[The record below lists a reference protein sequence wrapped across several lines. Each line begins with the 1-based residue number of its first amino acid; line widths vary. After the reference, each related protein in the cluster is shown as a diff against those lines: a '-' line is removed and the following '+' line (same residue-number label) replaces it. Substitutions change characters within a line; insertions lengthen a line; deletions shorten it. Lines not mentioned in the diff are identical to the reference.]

1 MTLEITSWLI
11 CKKIW
16 DPHDP
21 RICNKTVWLATEST
35 LGPTKMPVKLA
46 MLMRKGID
54 IYFFMFG
61 FNIHEVSYHKL
72 YDEYSIHYTV

>member
-1 MTLEITSWLI
+1 
-11 CKKIW
+11 
-16 DPHDP
+16 
-21 RICNKTVWLATEST
+21 
-35 LGPTKMPVKLA
+35 MPVRLA

-72 YDEYSIHYTV
+72 YDEYSIHSTVKINFISLSKIAF